1 MEPVRRFMSPV
12 FPGPRPS
19 AAMTAA
25 LAPTI
30 AAAVSSMLIAIT
42 TTSASSPSTLVAATA
57 NLVQALMKDMR
68 REVLHRCGGTLG
80 EFGVGRW
87 GIRLAREGQRGA
99 VTISDATYITRLGLL

>member
-1 MEPVRRFMSPV
+1 M

-19 AAMTAA
+19 AAVTAA

-30 AAAVSSMLIAIT
+30 TTAGSPMLIAVT
-42 TTSASSPSTLVAATA
+42 TACASSPSTLVAATT

-68 REVLHRCGGTLG
+68 RQILHCCGGALG
-80 EFGVGRW
+80 EFAVSRW